1 MDTTTNSNRTVLP
14 RILQQRIRNT
24 HTLRRPPSNRKNKQ
38 TNIQSILNRIK
49 KHNPELR
56 IRERRHKKMGNPNT
70 KMTEPKPLKNKG
82 IVTSE
87 TLGLLYHQRDI
98 ISAVAWLKRQIEVT
112 DLVGKTSLD
121 KAHILK
127 KIDLAF
133 PDITEI
139 GINERKLDK
148 LKESGAKKNK

>member
-1 MDTTTNSNRTVLP
+1 
-14 RILQQRIRNT
+14 
-24 HTLRRPPSNRKNKQ
+24 
-38 TNIQSILNRIK
+38 
-49 KHNPELR
+49 
-56 IRERRHKKMGNPNT
+56 MGNPNT